1 MQKQVLDDMCAV
13 SVNSSAEAQPLY
25 NNGWHKGRLRA
36 FHDVRKVQDKDD
48 TAAVG
53 SWRNVPFA
61 QLHRHSHT
69 YGYIEPKTSVS

>member
-53 SWRNVPFA
+53 GTSL
-61 QLHRHSHT
+61 LHS
-69 YGYIEPKTSVS
+69 YIQTLAYR

>member
-48 TAAVG
+48 MDLPFYT
-53 SWRNVPFA
+53 VPYT
-61 QLHRHSHT
+61 SHIDL
-69 YGYIEPKTSVS
+69 YLIIVIQVLEF